1 MSYTV
6 DLIQRHKTPRVF
18 VFLPI
23 AFGLIMSMWVPG
35 LVHPPVRYGSVAE
48 EKELGN
54 GILPDLDAR
63 PSDA

>member
-23 AFGLIMSMWVPG
+23 AFGLIMSMWVPS
-35 LVHPPVRYGSVAE
+35 LARSPIEYGSVAE
-48 EKELGN
+48 EKEIGN
-54 GILPDLDAR
+54 GILPYLDAR

>member
-1 MSYTV
+1 MNHTADV
-6 DLIQRHKTPRVF
+6 AQGHKTRGI
-18 VFLPI
+18 I
-23 AFGLIMSMWVPG
+23 AFGLIVSMWVPG

>member
-1 MSYTV
+1 MSHIV
-6 DLIQRHKTPRVF
+6 DIARGNKTCGMVA
-18 VFLPI
+18 FLPGD
-23 AFGLIMSMWVPG
+23 FGLGVSMWVPG